1 MTELVLTASVG
12 YISTGEGQQLALT
25 QPDWL
30 ADELHIIERLLQPH
44 LWQSKPLLGAGGYN
58 TLDRRLLVTSGPNLF
73 SECRALK
80 QLL

>member
-1 MTELVLTASVG
+1 MTELVLAARVG

-25 QPDWL
+25 QPDRL

-44 LWQSKPLLGAGGYN
+44 LWQGKPLFGAGGYN
-58 TLDRRLLVTSGPNLF
+58 TLDRRLLITSGPNLF